1 MKTTPLFVLLAAA
14 LAVPLHAQ
22 TINDGIMMTGRAL
35 QVGNIYTHDSWNLY
49 WEGAL
54 KRDNGN
60 LGTVTTQSN
69 AQTVRYG
76 FTNRVTFIG
85 TVPFVWTRPSQ
96 GVLQPQRGMQD
107 LMLGGKYSFF
117 ERTSETLGLLRAI
130 VALEGAIPMSNY
142 TPDFAPLSIGIQS
155 PRLSGR
161 LTLNYQTNPG
171 LYLNASTAYWRRADV
186 TLDRPYY
193 FTEDQ
198 FFLTN
203 KVDLPD
209 VVDWEASVGYLKH
222 NLNANLSY
230 SRQITQGGGD
240 IRRQDMPFVS
250 NRVNFSKVGV
260 MAMYPIPKL
269 DSIAFQVS
277 VEHVVDGRN
286 VGQST
291 AYSVGFLYSLYHRGR
306 LIR

>member
-1 MKTTPLFVLLAAA
+1 MKTAAIALLAVTLAA
-14 LAVPLHAQ
+14 PLHAQ
-22 TINDGIMMTGRAL
+22 TVEDGIMMAGRAL

-49 WEGAL
+49 WEGTL

-85 TVPFVWTRPSQ
+85 TVPLVWTHPSQ

-107 LMLGGKYSFF
+107 IALAGKYSFL
-117 ERTSETLGLLRAI
+117 ERATPGQGLLRAI
-130 VALEGAIPMSNY
+130 FVLAGTMPLSNY
-142 TPDFAPLSIGIQS
+142 TPDFAPLSLGTHS
-155 PRLSGR
+155 RRLSGR
-161 LTLNYQTNPG
+161 LTLNYQTDPG
-171 LYLNASTAYWRRADV
+171 WYLNGTTAYWRRSDV

-198 FFLTN
+198 LFLTN
-203 KVDLPD
+203 TVDLPD
-209 VVDWEASVGYLKH
+209 VVDWAGSVGYLKH
-222 NLNANLSY
+222 NLNANLTY

-250 NRVNFSKVGV
+250 NRMDFVRLEGLVMYAVPAPQLGV
-260 MAMYPIPKL
+260 RIG
-269 DSIAFQVS
+269 VS
-277 VEHVVDGRN
+277 RIVSGRN

-291 AYSVGFLYSLYHRGR
+291 TLTGGLLHTFHF
-306 LIR
+306 